1 MWGATVLVFAFGD
14 VAPQLFHLRAMFR
27 SRALLRITRG
37 ACFTFACVPQE
48 QQALLLLTQ
57 YLLPLFLRGAVHA
70 AIAMSR
76 GGRRFLFYLRSGH
89 LFRRLLLHTREICP
103 SRR

>member
-27 SRALLRITRG
+27 SRALFRITRG

-48 QQALLLLTQ
+48 QQAL
-57 YLLPLFLRGAVHA
+57 
-70 AIAMSR
+70 R

-103 SRR
+103 SR